1 VVSGHA
7 VTLHCIYFF
16 LMIYEY
22 RMHVPGP
29 DVCISMTK
37 TKSVRGST
45 GLGFVNYAMSCIGI
59 IVFITYLISFAGL
72 KQELKS

>member
-1 VVSGHA
+1 
-7 VTLHCIYFF
+7 
-16 LMIYEY
+16 
-22 RMHVPGP
+22 MHVPGP